1 MWNTEYHLRRT
12 KFIVYQLALIFCVI
26 SESLGTAALSDY
38 VDQQKYIKGLNNNA
52 LEYNNDYIGA
62 ASYNIW
68 SGIFTAFI
76 FGGAFFFDLFWPE
89 RREIKSVRL
98 AWRICGVLSVIFGL
112 ASALTLTIITA
123 RHSASVSGVSQA
135 EATRLL
141 SSWPKHS
148 EAPLKYNKNGR
159 AVAAAVFIWPGW
171 CSTFASCVLLFYSLR
186 HDETEGSPLSRHAR
200 TRRDIE
206 SHPEHELAV
215 NDIDRE
221 TKGSDDL
228 DPESD
233 LGHDHEKPEA
243 TLEPTQPAAAPYS
256 GPGMSAGHDTTALH
270 SEVDASTA
278 HTTTAP
284 HVEPLQP
291 APAITHV

>member
-1 MWNTEYHLRRT
+1 MAPVIFGLPLDEMKWGKFKSGYMWNTEYHLRRT

-38 VDQQKYIKGLNNNA
+38 VDEQSYIKGLNRNA
-52 LEYNNDYIGA
+52 LEYNNDYIGV

-98 AWRICGVLSVIFGL
+98 AWRICGVLSVVFGL
-112 ASALTLTIITA
+112 ASALALTIITA
-123 RHSASVSGVSQA
+123 RNSAYISGVSQA

-141 SSWPKHS
+141 NSWPKHS

-171 CSTFASCVLLFYSLR
+171 CSTLASCVLLFYSLR
-186 HDETEGSPLSRHAR
+186 HDEIEGSPLSRHAR

-215 NDIDRE
+215 NDTDHE
-221 TKGSDDL
+221 TKASEDL
-228 DPESD
+228 DQESG
-233 LGHDHEKPEA
+233 LGLDHEKPEA
-243 TLEPTQPAAAPYS
+243 AMQSGQSAAAPH
-256 GPGMSAGHDTTALH
+256 G
-270 SEVDASTA
+270 
-278 HTTTAP
+278 
-284 HVEPLQP
+284 QP
-291 APAITHV
+291 VQPSPAITHV